1 MHPFLLPSSSRHELP
16 TDKND
21 PLAKQNMVDRY
32 YGNNDPVAEKM
43 LGKNKK
49 FPPPPPP
56 VDQSIKT
63 LFVGGL
69 VESIGQTELREA
81 LEIFGTI
88 VSVRS
93 IPTKGF
99 GFVEFA
105 ERAAA
110 ESAIKSAHDSLVI
123 QGISLNLRW
132 ARTSVNDPALR
143 SGTENTVPP
152 PSYYMP
158 PPPGFA
164 PGQVMPI
171 PELQNYVA
179 PSVQAPLAPGPALLP
194 VSGPVLRQGG
204 GRGRHMQQSPYPSM
218 DPSRLGSAPTPK

>member
-1 MHPFLLPSSSRHELP
+1 
-16 TDKND
+16 
-21 PLAKQNMVDRY
+21 MVDRY

-43 LGKNKK
+43 LGKNEKL
-49 FPPPPPP
+49 PPPAPP

-63 LFVGGL
+63 VFVGGL

-88 VSVRS
+88 LSVRA

-105 ERAAA
+105 ERAGA
-110 ESAIKSAHDSLVI
+110 EFAIKSAHDSLVI
-123 QGISLNLRW
+123 QGVSLNLRW
-132 ARTSVNDPALR
+132 ARTSVNDPAVG

-152 PSYYMP
+152 PQSYYMP

-164 PGQVMPI
+164 LGQKVMPL
-171 PELQNYVA
+171 PELQNYVP
-179 PSVQAPLAPGPALLP
+179 PSVQAPLAPGPALLHL
-194 VSGPVLRQGG
+194 SGPVLRHGG
-204 GRGRHMQQSPYPSM
+204 GRYMQQSPYPSM